1 MKTWITQITKKRT
14 KITKTFVSLALLA
27 VSQLSY
33 AVDIQPNTLYPQVEL
48 DTSMGKIVVELDRT
62 RAPITVDN
70 FLTYVVKGHYDN
82 TLFHRVIADFV
93 VQGGGLDLK
102 KEERPTD
109 KPIVNESGNGLS
121 NLTGTIAMAR
131 EAEPHTATSQFYFN
145 VVDNEKLDP
154 SSRRWGYTVFGE
166 VSSGM
171 EVLQAMSLVPTEF
184 NTQLEWP
191 DFPVQD
197 VILKKATLLPRD

>member
-1 MKTWITQITKKRT
+1 MKSWILKALAPL
-14 KITKTFVSLALLA
+14 SLLL

-48 DTSMGKIVVELDRT
+48 DTTMGKIVVELDRT

-82 TLFHRVIADFV
+82 TLFHRVISDFV
-93 VQGGGLDLK
+93 VQGGGLELDK
-102 KEERPTD
+102 QERPTD
-109 KPIVNESGNGLS
+109 QPIVNESGNGLS

-145 VVDNEKLDP
+145 LVDNEKLDP
-154 SSRRWGYTVFGE
+154 SSRRWGYAVFGE
-166 VSSGM
+166 VTSGM
-171 EVLQAMSLVPTEF
+171 EVLQAMSAVPTEF
-184 NTQLEWP
+184 NTTIEWP
-191 DFPVQD
+191 DFPVTD
-197 VILKKATLLPRD
+197 IVLKKATLLPRN

>member
-1 MKTWITQITKKRT
+1 MKSWMIKCISFT
-14 KITKTFVSLALLA
+14 VLL
-27 VSQLSY
+27 LSPVAH
-33 AVDIQPNTLYPQVEL
+33 AVDIQPNTLYPEVEF

-62 RAPITVDN
+62 RAPLTVDN

-93 VQGGGLDLK
+93 VQGGGLDLE

-109 KPIVNESGNGLS
+109 QPIVNESGNGLS

-131 EAEPHTATSQFYFN
+131 ENEPHSATSQFYFN

-154 SSRRWGYTVFGE
+154 SSRRWGYAVFGE
-166 VSSGM
+166 VTSGM
-171 EVLQAMSLVPTEF
+171 EVLAAMALVPTEF
-184 NTQLEWP
+184 NRKLEWP
-191 DFPVQD
+191 DFPIEDIV
-197 VILKKATLLPRD
+197 LKQARLLPRK

>member
-1 MKTWITQITKKRT
+1 MKSWILKALAPLGLLLISQ
-14 KITKTFVSLALLA
+14 VSH
-27 VSQLSY
+27 
-33 AVDIQPNTLYPQVEL
+33 AVDIQPDTLYPQVEL
-48 DTSMGKIVVELDRT
+48 DTTMGKIVVELDRT

-93 VQGGGLDLK
+93 VQGGGLDLN
-102 KEERPTD
+102 KEERPTSA
-109 KPIVNESGNGLS
+109 PIVNESGNGLS

-154 SSRRWGYTVFGE
+154 SSRRWGYAVFGE
-166 VSSGM
+166 VTSGM

-184 NTQLEWP
+184 NTTIEWP
-191 DFPVQD
+191 DFPVTD
-197 VILKKATLLPRD
+197 IVLKKATLLPRN